1 MLGIQ
6 HNQVLFLE
14 IFCNLLFL
22 NIFRLYLVGFVDVK
36 HINIE
41 ADGDYLEIS
50 TMHLSHFFPP
60 AEMPSNFYLTMKP
73 NMFIFYFYDY
83 VVTGKAFR
91 THLLL
96 NSYF

>member
-1 MLGIQ
+1 MHRLGLVLGIQ

-14 IFCNLLFL
+14 TFCNLLFL

-60 AEMPSNFYLTMKP
+60 AEMPSNFYLNHETKYV
-73 NMFIFYFYDY
+73 YFL
-83 VVTGKAFR
+83 F
-91 THLLL
+91 L
-96 NSYF
+96 